1 MKPIGK
7 YIVISQ
13 VKEEVKTESGLLL
26 SAADAL
32 DIRYKKGKVI
42 APGTDVSVIDSE
54 DVIFYDSRAGY
65 AMLCLLMSGDALRCL
80 AWLCW

>member
-13 VKEEVKTESGLLL
+13 IKEEVKTESGLLL

-54 DVIFYDSRAGY
+54 DVIFYDFTRAKIIVSKN
-65 AMLCLLMSGDALRCL
+65 CIER
-80 AWLCW
+80 